1 METIKRERR
10 CSMKRDRLLNQE
22 IISEV
27 AALGHT
33 EYFCIAD
40 CGLPIPKGVKV
51 IDISI
56 TAGNPKFLDVL
67 DVVREELVIE
77 SLILATEIDD
87 KNPKLL
93 KELQERFGEMP
104 VEKVAHEE
112 FKKLTEKA
120 KCVIRTGENSSY
132 ANVILVGGVNF

>member
-1 METIKRERR
+1 
-10 CSMKRDRLLNQE
+10 MKRDRLLNRE
-22 IISEV
+22 IVSEI

-56 TAGNPKFLDVL
+56 TAGKPAFLDVL
-67 DVVREELVIE
+67 DAVREELVIE
-77 SLILATEIDD
+77 SAILAVEIDD
-87 KNPKLL
+87 KNRKLSEEME
-93 KELQERFGEMP
+93 KRFDGML
-104 VEKVAHEE
+104 VKKVFHEE
-112 FKKLTEKA
+112 FKKLTENA
-120 KCVIRTGENSSY
+120 KCIVRTGENSSY

>member
-1 METIKRERR
+1 
-10 CSMKRDRLLNQE
+10 MKRDRLLNQE

-93 KELQERFGEMP
+93 K
-104 VEKVAHEE
+104 
-112 FKKLTEKA
+112 
-120 KCVIRTGENSSY
+120 
-132 ANVILVGGVNF
+132 

>member
-1 METIKRERR
+1 
-10 CSMKRDRLLNQE
+10 MKRDRLLNRE
-22 IISEV
+22 IVSEI

-56 TAGNPKFLDVL
+56 TAGKPAFLDVL
-67 DVVREELVIE
+67 DAVREELVIE
-77 SLILATEIDD
+77 SAILAVEIDD
-87 KNPKLL
+87 KNR
-93 KELQERFGEMP
+93 ELSEEMEKRFDGML
-104 VEKVAHEE
+104 VKKVFHEE
-112 FKKLTEKA
+112 FKKLTEHA
-120 KCVIRTGENSSY
+120 KCIVRTGENSSY

>member
-1 METIKRERR
+1 
-10 CSMKRDRLLNQE
+10 MKKDRLLNPE
-22 IISEV
+22 ILKEV

-51 IDISI
+51 VDVSV
-56 TAGNPKFLDVL
+56 TAGIPGFLDVL
-67 DVVREELVIE
+67 KTVEKELVVE
-77 SLILATEIDD
+77 SCILASEIETV
-87 KNPKLL
+87 NPQLL
-93 KELQERFGEMP
+93 SEVKDILGEMP
-104 VEKVAHEE
+104 VELVPHED

-120 KCVIRTGENSSY
+120 KCVVRTGETSSY

>member
-1 METIKRERR
+1 
-10 CSMKRDRLLNQE
+10 MKRDRLLNQE

-56 TAGNPKFLDVL
+56 TAGKPTFLDVL
-67 DVVREELVIE
+67 DAVREELVVE
-77 SLILATEIDD
+77 SIILASEMED
-87 KNPKLL
+87 KNTKL
-93 KELQERFGEMP
+93 
-104 VEKVAHEE
+104 
-112 FKKLTEKA
+112 
-120 KCVIRTGENSSY
+120 
-132 ANVILVGGVNF
+132 

>member
-1 METIKRERR
+1 
-10 CSMKRDRLLNQE
+10 MKRDRLLNQE

-112 FKKLTEKA
+112 FKKLNEKA